1 MAETAIVL
9 KDEELGEDGEGELV
23 TWLVE
28 NETQVTENQPI
39 AEVTTAKAVV
49 TVEAPTAGRLRQML
63 QPGELI
69 TAGVALGVI
78 SHE

>member
-28 NETQVTENQPI
+28 NETQVTQNQPI

-49 TVEAPTAGRLRQML
+49 TVEAPAAGRLRQIR
-63 QPGELI
+63 QPGEVI
-69 TAGVALGVI
+69 PAGIPLGVI

>member
-28 NETQVTENQPI
+28 NETQVTQNQPI

-49 TVEAPTAGRLRQML
+49 TVEAPAAGRLRQIR
-63 QPGELI
+63 QPGEVI
-69 TAGVALGVI
+69 PAGVPLGVI

>member
-49 TVEAPTAGRLRQML
+49 AVEAPTAGRLRQML